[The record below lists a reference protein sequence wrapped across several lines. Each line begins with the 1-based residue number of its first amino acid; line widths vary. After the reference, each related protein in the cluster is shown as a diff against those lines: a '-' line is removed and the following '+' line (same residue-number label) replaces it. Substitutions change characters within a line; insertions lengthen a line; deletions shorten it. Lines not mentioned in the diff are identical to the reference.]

1 MRPIAVILATA
12 LATATNHRNHR
23 EDSAL
28 KAGKRIAAV
37 LLGFVGF
44 SLCLAAAD
52 GPGLVPKKQAVG
64 IITTHV
70 RGVSGSIVLDG
81 TGNLYI
87 AGARENLRHQ
97 VRRVDAATGDIAAVA
112 GTGVEGFSGDGGP
125 ATQARL
131 NTPGSIVLDG
141 AGNLYIADS
150 GNDRV
155 RKVDAQTGIITT
167 VAGTGV
173 EGFSGDGGLATQAR
187 LNIPRAMTLARGGG
201 LAVDGAGNLY
211 ITDGG
216 NHRVRKVDAQTGII
230 TTVAGTGAYGD
241 SGDGG
246 LATRA
251 RLSGPGSIAVD
262 GTGNLYIA
270 DSGNNRVRKVDGATQ
285 VIMAVAGTGARGARG
300 DGGLATQARIADLT
314 DLAVD
319 GAGNLYIADLSSQR
333 VRRVD
338 ARTGIIRTVAG
349 TGARGDSGDG
359 GLATEAAF
367 YEPATV
373 AVDGTGNL
381 YIVDYSVE
389 RVRKVSRI
397 AAPLGSVSGVGPV
410 GTVHGSSGWVCQAGP
425 VGNPR
430 RTYFLSRQFQS
441 DAIDLW
447 EFFTYLENQY
457 GDVLREVRAVN
468 ATIPI
473 SLLDCDTAEAA
484 VSLLATLDNLSEVED
499 SRLELTD
506 WAPEG
511 ESGQRLC
518 GLLFPQERCRS
529 YRSPGGGARSYIIPA
544 SSAGSGAGAGTGTEG
559 SGDTGAGGET
569 GSGGGSAGTA
579 TAIEVGSS
587 VAGRIGAAGEVDHY
601 RFEVSEAVR
610 VEVYTTGSTDTFG
623 RLDSSATNDD
633 GGRGY
638 NFRIEASV
646 TAGAHIV
653 QVSGYGGE
661 TGDYVLHVR
670 ALGDSGAGG
679 GETGS
684 GGGSAGTATAIEVGS
699 SVTGRIGA
707 AGEVDHYRFEVSEA
721 VRVEVYTTG
730 STDTFGRLDSSATND
745 DGGQGYNFRI
755 EAAVAAGVHIVQVSG
770 YGGATGDYVL
780 HVRALGDSGAG
791 GGDTGNGG
799 GSADTATAIEV
810 GSSVAGRIGAAGE
823 VDRYRFEVSEAVR
836 VEVYTTGSTDTFGR
850 LDDSATNDDGGQ
862 GYNFRIEAAVA
873 AGVHIVQVSGYGSTT
888 GDYVLHV
895 RALGDT
901 GTGGSGA
908 GSGGSGS
915 GSGTGVTEQVPR
927 LDEFRCETCDPDGD
941 STVARFRQGDFS
953 GALQARVIDPA
964 CDCPFPNNVIPQS
977 RLASLPNGAWPEEIY
992 ERNVRE
998 GTFTVAGG
1006 RKARLVA
1013 QGWTPLHE
1021 AVANGSSAH
1030 PRGWLNPARL
1040 DEVLA
1045 GWPLAIEAELR
1056 NLGSRSGWRPL
1067 HLAAR
1072 RANPGVVRRLLEH
1085 RPAVDARAVDG
1096 MTPLLVAG
1104 TREVFAAL
1112 RAAGADIRARRDSGW
1127 TALHNAARLRDMDAA
1142 TVGSLVAAGLDP
1154 NAATDNGW
1162 VPLHY
1167 ASSPEVFAAL
1177 RAAGAEV
1184 EARTDRGWTVL
1195 HSAALLTDAATV
1207 GSLVAAGLD
1216 PNAATNDG
1224 WTPLLRAGTREVF
1237 AALLELG
1244 ADRAGIEAAFAPD
1257 AFREVQG
1264 GGEGALGAVQLSNAV
1279 RQVGRF
1285 GDAAWF
1291 ERLRAVNPDFYAVPG
1306 NPRSAAPIFPLHW
1319 AVRDNEDPAAVAA
1332 LTGEASATDGWS
1344 VDVNQRSSWGRP
1356 LSIAARW
1363 NGNPAVVRA
1372 LLAAGAEVNADEG
1385 AALYAAALNE
1395 QPRAAE
1401 IVGELLAAGAD
1412 VDGVE
1417 PADRGRARR
1426 PVYAAALAQNLAT
1439 LDALLAAGA
1448 EVNVEGSAA
1457 GYSLL
1462 ADVLSRGRFDCGYGA
1477 VAERLRSAGARAERG
1492 AGETFVPGP
1501 PVAECGGTGSGTG
1514 GAGTGNGGRSAGTA
1528 TAIEVGSSLAGRIA
1542 AWGEVDHYRFEV
1554 GEAARVAIYTLGS
1567 TDTFGRLD
1575 SSASDDDAGD
1585 GSNFRIEA
1593 SVGAGVH
1600 IVQVSGSG
1608 SVATG
1613 AYTLHVQLVSGGAGS
1628 GGSAGP
1634 AAGGTWTNTLGMEFV
1649 GIPAGSFVM
1658 GSPEHEEGRYSDER
1672 QREVRI
1678 SQGFWMGKYEVTQGE
1693 WEAVMGTNP
1702 SGFPECG
1709 ARCPVERVSWDDV
1722 QEFIRRLNERESASG
1737 YVYRLPTEA
1746 EWEYA
1751 ARAGTTGARHGE
1763 LDEVAWYSDN
1773 SGRTTHPVGEKQ
1785 ANAWGLH
1792 DTLGNVWE
1800 WVADW
1805 YGEYPAG
1812 AVTDP
1817 QGPDT
1822 GTTRVIRGGGW
1833 SSSAGD
1839 VRSADR
1845 GHGSPGGRGN
1855 GLGFRLVRTE

>member
-1 MRPIAVILATA
+1 MRPIAVILATT

-23 EDSAL
+23 ENSAL

-52 GPGLVPKKQAVG
+52 GTGPVSKKQAAG

-70 RGVSGSIVLDG
+70 NGVSGAIALDG

-87 AGARENLRHQ
+87 AGTKESLRHQ
-97 VRRVDAATGDIAAVA
+97 VRRVDAATGGLAAVA
-112 GTGVEGFSGDGGP
+112 GTGVEGFSGDGGL
-125 ATQARL
+125 ATLAQL
-131 NTPGSIVLDG
+131 NTPGAIALDG
-141 AGNLYIADS
+141 AGNLYIADG
-150 GNDRV
+150 GNHRV

-187 LNIPRAMTLARGGG
+187 LNIPESGTLVRGGG
-201 LAVDGAGNLY
+201 LAADGAGNLY

-246 LATRA
+246 PATRA
-251 RLSGPGSIAVD
+251 RLRGPGGLAVD
-262 GTGNLYIA
+262 GAGNLYIA
-270 DSGNNRVRKVDGATQ
+270 DSGNNRVRKVDAATQ
-285 VIMAVAGTGARGARG
+285 VITAVAGTGARGDSG
-300 DGGLATQARIADLT
+300 DGGPATRARIATLT

-319 GAGNLYIADLSSQR
+319 GMGNLYIADDNSQR

-410 GTVHGSSGWVCQAGP
+410 GPVGVSSGWVCQAGP
-425 VGNPR
+425 VGYPVE
-430 RTYFLSRQFQS
+430 TYFLSRQFLGEADTFQ
-441 DAIDLW
+441 
-447 EFFTYLENQY
+447 FFTYLENQY
-457 GDVLREVRAVN
+457 GDVLREVRAIN
-468 ATIPI
+468 ATIPF
-473 SLLDCDTAEAA
+473 SLLGCGPAEDA
-484 VSLLATLDNLSEVED
+484 VSLLASLDSLSEVED

-518 GLLFPQERCRS
+518 GRLFPQERCRS
-529 YRSPGGGARSYIIPA
+529 YRSPSGGARSYIIPA
-544 SSAGSGAGAGTGTEG
+544 PQAGSGAGG
-559 SGDTGAGGET
+559 SGDSGAGGGDT

-579 TAIEVGSS
+579 TVIEVGSS
-587 VAGRIGAAGEVDHY
+587 LAGRIGAAGEVDRY
-601 RFEVSEAVR
+601 RFEVSEAAR
-610 VEVYTTGSTDTFG
+610 VAVYTTGSTDTYG
-623 RLDSSATNDD
+623 RLDSSATD
-633 GGRGY
+633 
-638 NFRIEASV
+638 
-646 TAGAHIV
+646 
-653 QVSGYGGE
+653 
-661 TGDYVLHVR
+661 
-670 ALGDSGAGG
+670 
-679 GETGS
+679 
-684 GGGSAGTATAIEVGS
+684 
-699 SVTGRIGA
+699 
-707 AGEVDHYRFEVSEA
+707 
-721 VRVEVYTTG
+721 
-730 STDTFGRLDSSATND
+730 D

-755 EAAVAAGVHIVQVSG
+755 EASVAAGVHLVQVSG
-770 YGGATGDYVL
+770 YGDETGDYVL

-791 GGDTGNGG
+791 GGDTGSGG
-799 GSADTATAIEV
+799 GSAGTATVIEV
-810 GSSVAGRIGAAGE
+810 GSSLAGRIGAAGE
-823 VDRYRFEVSEAVR
+823 VDRYRFEVSEAAR
-836 VEVYTTGSTDTFGR
+836 VAVYTTGSTDTYGR
-850 LDDSATNDDGGQ
+850 LDSSATDDDGGQ
-862 GYNFRIEAAVA
+862 GYNFRIEASVA
-873 AGVHIVQVSGYGSTT
+873 AGVHLVQVSGYGDET

-895 RALGDT
+895 RALGDSGAGGGDT
-901 GTGGSGA
+901 GSGGGSAGTATVIEVGSSLAGRIGAAGEVDRYRFEVSEAARVAVYTTGSTDTYGRLDSSATDDDGGQGYNFRIEASVAAGVHLVQVSGYGSATGDYVLHVRALGGSGA
-908 GSGGSGS
+908 GGSGTGSGGSGS

-964 CDCPFPNNVIPQS
+964 CDCPFPNNAIPLS

-998 GTFTVAGG
+998 GTFNVPGG
-1006 RKARLVA
+1006 RQARLVA

-1045 GWPLAIEAELR
+1045 DWPRAIEAELR
-1056 NLGSRSGWRPL
+1056 NLGARSGWTPL

-1072 RANPGVVRRLLEH
+1072 RADPGIVKRLLEH

-1096 MTPLLVAG
+1096 ATPLLVARSG
-1104 TREVFAAL
+1104 EVFAAL
-1112 RAAGADIRARRDSGW
+1112 RAAGADIQARTDSGG
-1127 TALHNAARLRDMDAA
+1127 TVLHSAARLRDMDAA
-1142 TVGSLVAAGLDP
+1142 TVRSLVAAGLDP
-1154 NAATDNGW
+1154 NAATD
-1162 VPLHY
+1162 
-1167 ASSPEVFAAL
+1167 S
-1177 RAAGAEV
+1177 
-1184 EARTDRGWTVL
+1184 
-1195 HSAALLTDAATV
+1195 
-1207 GSLVAAGLD
+1207 
-1216 PNAATNDG
+1216 G
-1224 WTPLLRAGTREVF
+1224 WTPLLVAGTREVF

-1257 AFREVQG
+1257 AFRDVQG
-1264 GGEGALGAVQLSNAV
+1264 GGEGALGAVQLYHAV

-1306 NPRSAAPIFPLHW
+1306 NPRSAARIFALHW

-1332 LTGEASATDGWS
+1332 LTGEASAPDGWS
-1344 VDVNQRSSWGRP
+1344 VDVNQRSSFGRP
-1356 LSIAARW
+1356 LEIAARW
-1363 NGNPAVVRA
+1363 NGNPAVVGA
-1372 LLAAGAEVNADEG
+1372 LLEAGADVAAGEG

-1395 QPRAAE
+1395 KPRAAE
-1401 IVGELLAAGAD
+1401 IVGALLAAGAA
-1412 VDGVE
+1412 VDGVT
-1417 PADRGRARR
+1417 PTDGGRARR
-1426 PVYAAALAQNLAT
+1426 PVYAAAMAQNLAT
-1439 LDALLAAGA
+1439 LEALLEAGA
-1448 EVNVEGSAA
+1448 DANVEGSAA

-1477 VAERLRSAGARAERG
+1477 VAERLLEAGARAERSG
-1492 AGETFVPGP
+1492 GEAFAAGP
-1501 PVAECGGTGSGTG
+1501 PVAECAGTGSGPG
-1514 GAGTGNGGRSAGTA
+1514 GAGTGHGGRSAGTA
-1528 TAIEVGSSLAGRIA
+1528 TVIEVGSSLAGRIA

-1554 GEAARVAIYTLGS
+1554 GEAARVAIYTTGS
-1567 TDTFGRLD
+1567 TDTYGRLD
-1575 SSASDDDAGD
+1575 SSASDDDAGG

-1593 SVGAGVH
+1593 SVTAGVH

-1613 AYTLHVQLVSGGAGS
+1613 AYTLHVQLVSGGAGG

-1634 AAGGTWTNTLGMEFV
+1634 AAGETWTSPLGMEFV
-1649 GIPAGSFVM
+1649 GVSAGSFVM
-1658 GSPEHEEGRYSDER
+1658 GSPEDEAWRESDEV
-1672 QREVRI
+1672 QHEVRI
-1678 SQGFWMGKYEVTQGE
+1678 SRGFWMGRYEVTQGE
-1693 WEAVMGTNP
+1693 WEAVMGANP
-1702 SGFPECG
+1702 SWFDECG
-1709 ARCPVERVSWDDV
+1709 ARCAVEGVSWDDV
-1722 QEFIRRLNERESASG
+1722 QEFIRRLNERESGSG
-1737 YVYRLPTEA
+1737 YEYRLPTEA

-1763 LDEVAWYSDN
+1763 LDEIAWYSGN
-1773 SGRTTHPVGEKQ
+1773 SGGTTHPVGQKG

-1792 DTLGNVWE
+1792 DMLGNVWE
-1800 WVADW
+1800 WTADW
-1805 YGEYPAG
+1805 YGRYPSG

-1822 GTTRVIRGGGW
+1822 GSYRVRRGGSWG
-1833 SSSAGD
+1833 SSARY
-1839 VRSADR
+1839 VRSAR
-1845 GHGSPGGRGN
+1845 RNASSPGYRHRN
-1855 GLGFRLVRTE
+1855 IGFRLVRTE

>member
-12 LATATNHRNHR
+12 LATATNHRNHL
-23 EDSAL
+23 ENSAL
-28 KAGKRIAAV
+28 KAGAGKRIAVAA

-52 GPGLVPKKQAVG
+52 GTGLVSKKQAAGETWTSPLGMEFVG
-64 IITTHV
+64 VPAGSFVMGSPEGEEGRDSNERQHEVRISPGFWMGTYEVTQGEWEAVMGANPSQGNFGGRHPVDSVSWDDVQEFIRRLNERESGSGYAYRLPTEAEWEYAARAGTTGARYGELDEIAWWIGSFDQTRQLVVPQPVGEKQANAWGLHDMLGNISEWTADTINLGPDDVSPGESTGRMAVV
-70 RGVSGSIVLDG
+70 RGGSFSDHALSVRS
-81 TGNLYI
+81 
-87 AGARENLRHQ
+87 ARRYY
-97 VRRVDAATGDIAAVA
+97 
-112 GTGVEGFSGDGGP
+112 
-125 ATQARL
+125 
-131 NTPGSIVLDG
+131 DG
-141 AGNLYIADS
+141 AGQAQIYI
-150 GNDRV
+150 GFRLV
-155 RKVDAQTGIITT
+155 RS
-167 VAGTGV
+167 
-173 EGFSGDGGLATQAR
+173 EL
-187 LNIPRAMTLARGGG
+187 
-201 LAVDGAGNLY
+201 
-211 ITDGG
+211 
-216 NHRVRKVDAQTGII
+216 
-230 TTVAGTGAYGD
+230 GD
-241 SGDGG
+241 S
-246 LATRA
+246 
-251 RLSGPGSIAVD
+251 
-262 GTGNLYIA
+262 
-270 DSGNNRVRKVDGATQ
+270 
-285 VIMAVAGTGARGARG
+285 
-300 DGGLATQARIADLT
+300 
-314 DLAVD
+314 
-319 GAGNLYIADLSSQR
+319 
-333 VRRVD
+333 
-338 ARTGIIRTVAG
+338 
-349 TGARGDSGDG
+349 
-359 GLATEAAF
+359 
-367 YEPATV
+367 
-373 AVDGTGNL
+373 
-381 YIVDYSVE
+381 
-389 RVRKVSRI
+389 
-397 AAPLGSVSGVGPV
+397 
-410 GTVHGSSGWVCQAGP
+410 
-425 VGNPR
+425 
-430 RTYFLSRQFQS
+430 
-441 DAIDLW
+441 
-447 EFFTYLENQY
+447 
-457 GDVLREVRAVN
+457 
-468 ATIPI
+468 
-473 SLLDCDTAEAA
+473 
-484 VSLLATLDNLSEVED
+484 
-499 SRLELTD
+499 
-506 WAPEG
+506 
-511 ESGQRLC
+511 
-518 GLLFPQERCRS
+518 
-529 YRSPGGGARSYIIPA
+529 
-544 SSAGSGAGAGTGTEG
+544 
-559 SGDTGAGGET
+559 GAGGET

-601 RFEVSEAVR
+601 RFEVSEA
-610 VEVYTTGSTDTFG
+610 
-623 RLDSSATNDD
+623 A
-633 GGRGY
+633 
-638 NFRIEASV
+638 
-646 TAGAHIV
+646 
-653 QVSGYGGE
+653 
-661 TGDYVLHVR
+661 
-670 ALGDSGAGG
+670 
-679 GETGS
+679 
-684 GGGSAGTATAIEVGS
+684 
-699 SVTGRIGA
+699 
-707 AGEVDHYRFEVSEA
+707 
-721 VRVEVYTTG
+721 RVEVYTTG

-755 EAAVAAGVHIVQVSG
+755 EASVTAGAHIVQVSG

-791 GGDTGNGG
+791 GGETGSGG
-799 GSADTATAIEV
+799 GSAGTATVIEV

-862 GYNFRIEAAVA
+862 GYNFRIEASVT
-873 AGVHIVQVSGYGSTT
+873 AGAHIVQVSGYGSTT

-901 GTGGSGA
+901 GTGGSGT

-1030 PRGWLNPARL
+1030 PRRWLNPARL

-1045 GWPLAIEAELR
+1045 DWPLAIEAELR
-1056 NLGSRSGWRPL
+1056 NLGSRSGWTPL

-1072 RANPGVVRRLLEH
+1072 RANPGIVRRLLEH

-1096 MTPLLVAG
+1096 TTPLLVAG

-1112 RAAGADIRARRDSGW
+1112 RAAGAELEARTDSGW
-1127 TALHNAARLRDMDAA
+1127 TVLHNAARLPEMDAV
-1142 TVGSLVAAGLDP
+1142 TVRSLVAAGLDP
-1154 NAATDNGW
+1154 NAATDSGRT
-1162 VPLHY
+1162 PLLV
-1167 ASSPEVFAAL
+1167 AGTREVFAAL
-1177 RAAGAEV
+1177 RAAGAEL
-1184 EARTDRGWTVL
+1184 EARMDDGWTVL
-1195 HSAALLTDAATV
+1195 HNVARLRDVDAATV
-1207 GSLVAAGLD
+1207 RSLVAAGLD
-1216 PNAATNDG
+1216 PNAATDSG
-1224 WTPLLRAGTREVF
+1224 WTPLLVAGTREVF

-1244 ADRAGIEAAFAPD
+1244 ADRAGIEAAFAPA

-1306 NPRSAAPIFPLHW
+1306 NPRSAAPLFPLHW

-1332 LTGEASATDGWS
+1332 LTGEASAPDGWS

-1363 NGNPAVVRA
+1363 NGNPAVVGA

-1401 IVGELLAAGAD
+1401 IVGALLAAGAA

-1426 PVYAAALAQNLAT
+1426 PVYAAAMAQNLAT

-1457 GYSLL
+1457 GHSLL

-1477 VAERLRSAGARAERG
+1477 VAERLRSAGARAERSG
-1492 AGETFVPGP
+1492 GEAFVPGP
-1501 PVAECGGTGSGTG
+1501 PVAECGG
-1514 GAGTGNGGRSAGTA
+1514 ADTGNGGRSAGTA
-1528 TAIEVGSSLAGRIA
+1528 TVIEVGSSLAGRIA

-1567 TDTFGRLD
+1567 TDTYGRLD
-1575 SSASDDDAGD
+1575 SSASDDDAGE
-1585 GSNFRIEA
+1585 GTNFRIEA
-1593 SVGAGVH
+1593 SVGAGAH

-1613 AYTLHVQLVSGGAGS
+1613 AYTLHVQLVPGGAGG

-1634 AAGGTWTNTLGMEFV
+1634 AAGETWTSPLGMEFV

-1658 GSPEHEEGRYSDER
+1658 GSPEDEAGRYSNEV
-1672 QREVRI
+1672 QHEVRI
-1678 SQGFWMGKYEVTQGE
+1678 SRGFWMGRYEVTQGE
-1693 WEAVMGTNP
+1693 WEAVMGENP
-1702 SGFPECG
+1702 SYFGVCG
-1709 ARCPVERVSWDDV
+1709 ARCPVEMVSWDDV
-1722 QEFIRRLNERESASG
+1722 QEFIRRLNERESGSG
-1737 YVYRLPTEA
+1737 YEYRLPTEA

-1763 LDEVAWYSDN
+1763 LDEIAWYSGN
-1773 SGRTTHPVGEKQ
+1773 SGDETHPVGEKR

-1792 DTLGNVWE
+1792 DMLGNVGE
-1800 WVADW
+1800 WTADW
-1805 YGEYPAG
+1805 YGDYPTG
-1812 AVTDP
+1812 SVTDP
-1817 QGPDT
+1817 EGPDT
-1822 GTTRVIRGGGW
+1822 GSYRVFRGGGW
-1833 SSSAGD
+1833 SDFARL
-1839 VRSADR
+1839 VRSALR
-1845 GHGSPGGRGN
+1845 YAYSPGGRSRN
-1855 GLGFRLVRTE
+1855 FGFRLVRTE